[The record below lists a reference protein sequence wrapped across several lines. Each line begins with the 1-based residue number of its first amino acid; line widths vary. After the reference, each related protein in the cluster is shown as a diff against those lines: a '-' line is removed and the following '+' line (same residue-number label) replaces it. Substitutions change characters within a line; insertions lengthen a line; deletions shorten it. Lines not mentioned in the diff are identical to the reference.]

1 MALIIDDLELGTLL
15 LSPMSGVTDSVY
27 RRICRRMGADTLYT
41 EFVSSDGI
49 IRNNQRTME
58 MISFHEEERP
68 LGIQIFGGDPEVVA
82 RAARE
87 AWEQGPD
94 LIDINFGCPAKKVT
108 KNRAGCAILQ
118 DMGLYREV
126 VAATVESV
134 PGIVT
139 VKIRAGWD
147 EEHLAYLEAGRIAAE
162 EGVRAIA
169 LHPRTRAQGY
179 SGRADWDR
187 ITRLVRESPIPVIG
201 NGDLFQ
207 PRDVRAMLEQTGC
220 AAVMVARGAIGNPWI
235 FQRTREYL
243 ERGSVPPPPEASEK
257 LDLALEHARLNME
270 QKGELRGLRQMR
282 KHVANYT
289 KGLWCGARLREAIYR
304 IEAYEE
310 MERLIREYLE
320 ALEERDAERVRSFRP
335 RTDGEADR
343 SEHREAVGA

>member
-1 MALIIDDLELGTLL
+1 
-15 LSPMSGVTDSVY
+15 
-27 RRICRRMGADTLYT
+27 
-41 EFVSSDGI
+41 
-49 IRNNQRTME
+49 
-58 MISFHEEERP
+58 
-68 LGIQIFGGDPEVVA
+68 
-82 RAARE
+82 
-87 AWEQGPD
+87 
-94 LIDINFGCPAKKVT
+94 
-108 KNRAGCAILQ
+108 
-118 DMGLYREV
+118 
-126 VAATVESV
+126 
-134 PGIVT
+134 

-147 EEHLAYLEAGRIAAE
+147 EEHLVYLEAGRIAAE
-162 EGVRAIA
+162 EGARAIA

-201 NGDLFQ
+201 NGDLFK
-207 PRDVRAMLEQTGC
+207 PRDIRAMLEQTGC

-243 ERGSVPPPPEASEK
+243 ETGRVPPPPEASEK
-257 LDLALEHARLNME
+257 LALALEHARLNME

-320 ALEERDAERVRSFRP
+320 ALEERDAGRVRSFRP
-335 RTDGEADR
+335 RTDSGETDHP
-343 SEHREAVGA
+343 EHREAVGA